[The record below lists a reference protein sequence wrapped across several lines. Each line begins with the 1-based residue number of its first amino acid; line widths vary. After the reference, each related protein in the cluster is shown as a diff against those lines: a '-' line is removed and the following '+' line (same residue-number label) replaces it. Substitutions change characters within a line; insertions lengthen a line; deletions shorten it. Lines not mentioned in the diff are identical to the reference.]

1 MELWDAYDRDMKKIE
16 NMILFREK
24 GVPDGFYHLIS
35 EILVRHTDGSFL
47 VMQRDMSK
55 HLGGK
60 WEATAG
66 GSALRGETSQ
76 DCAKRELAEETGIK
90 ADKLISL
97 GNVIHDAHK
106 TVYAGFLCITACDK
120 NSIVLRRGETSAYKW
135 ISRDELLT
143 LSDDTL
149 ASSRLIKVYTAGG
162 N

>member
-24 GVPDGFYHLIS
+24 GVPDGFYHLVS

-66 GSALRGETSQ
+66 GSALRGETS
-76 DCAKRELAEETGIK
+76 
-90 ADKLISL
+90 
-97 GNVIHDAHK
+97 
-106 TVYAGFLCITACDK
+106 
-120 NSIVLRRGETSAYKW
+120 AYKW

-143 LSDDTL
+143 LSDDSL

>member
-24 GVPDGFYHLIS
+24 GVPDGFYHLVS

-90 ADKLISL
+90 PISL
-97 GNVIHDAHK
+97 
-106 TVYAGFLCITACDK
+106 FL
-120 NSIVLRRGETSAYKW
+120 SETSFMT
-135 ISRDELLT
+135 LT
-143 LSDDTL
+143 KRYMPVFYVLPPVIRTVL
-149 ASSRLIKVYTAGG
+149 FCGAAKHRHING
-162 N
+162 

>member
-1 MELWDAYDRDMKKIE
+1 MEFWDAYDRNMKKIE

-24 GVPDGFYHLIS
+24 GVPDGFYHLVS

-47 VMQRDMSK
+47 VMRRDKSK
-55 HLGGK
+55 YLGDK

-66 GSALRGETSQ
+66 GSALRGENAYE
-76 DCAKRELAEETGIK
+76 CAKRELAEETGIK

-97 GNVIHDAHK
+97 GSIIHDAHK
-106 TVYAGFLCITACDK
+106 TIYAEFLCVTNCDK
-120 NSIVLRRGETSAYKW
+120 NGVVMQCGETSDYKW

-143 LSDDTL
+143 LSDDSL
-149 ASSRLIKVYTAGG
+149 ASSRLIKIYVAGG